1 MRSDFPLAASLRRSP
16 GSGRVATGRVAA
28 SCRTSGVRRRR
39 RWQRRAAVDR
49 PRSRDP
55 SFGYVRSKGVND
67 ENASHGA
74 LHQGELLSPVLGVR
88 KPQPE
93 VQAIFRGLRSDTSLE
108 SATERLDATRILF
121 EKVKQ
126 DRELFLG
133 ELFTGDPNPIE
144 LMKKKELHD
153 LLDDALERLDAV
165 TLTLASVLLKNG

>member
-1 MRSDFPLAASLRRSP
+1 LYLPSL
-16 GSGRVATGRVAA
+16 V
-28 SCRTSGVRRRR
+28 
-39 RWQRRAAVDR
+39 
-49 PRSRDP
+49 
-55 SFGYVRSKGVND
+55 SFRIW
-67 ENASHGA
+67 
-74 LHQGELLSPVLGVR
+74 
-88 KPQPE
+88 
-93 VQAIFRGLRSDTSLE
+93 IFGTSLE

-144 LMKKKELHD
+144 LFKKKELHD